1 MDEPSPETSTD
12 APEQR
17 RLRRIASAP
26 IVGLFVLA
34 IMYTLYLGRPI
45 FVPLAL
51 AILLSLLLYPIV
63 SLLHRRFR
71 VPNAAGAGLVVGVL
85 LAVFAL
91 AAIRLGAPASE
102 WMERLPEAM
111 HEAEWKI
118 RKLKE
123 PIDRV
128 QEATEQ
134 IEDMAGGE
142 KSPGEAPVVRVQE
155 TSYMQIVMNQTWWI
169 VGGAA
174 LTIALL
180 YFLLASGDL
189 FMRKL
194 VKELP
199 TMDHKREA
207 VAIIDEIRHDIS
219 TYILTITAINAG
231 LGVATGTAMYLLGMP
246 NSVLWGLMAMLLNYI
261 PYAGAIVGT
270 IVVGL
275 IALITQDNSTKV
287 FLVMG
292 AYYALTLIEGTFMT
306 PMILGKRLL
315 LNPVAVF
322 ISLLL
327 WGWMWGIV
335 GALIAVPLMAAFK
348 IVCDHVPPLRPMGV
362 LLGR

>member
-1 MDEPSPETSTD
+1 M
-12 APEQR
+12 R
-17 RLRRIASAP
+17 
-26 IVGLFVLA
+26 
-34 IMYTLYLGRPI
+34 
-45 FVPLAL
+45 
-51 AILLSLLLYPIV
+51 
-63 SLLHRRFR
+63 
-71 VPNAAGAGLVVGVL
+71 
-85 LAVFAL
+85 
-91 AAIRLGAPASE
+91 
-102 WMERLPEAM
+102 
-111 HEAEWKI
+111 EAEWKI

-128 QEATEQ
+128 QEATEE
-134 IEDMAGGE
+134 IEKMADSDT
-142 KSPGEAPVVRVQE
+142 SPDEAPVVRVQK

-180 YFLLASGDL
+180 YFLLASGDV

-207 VAIIDEIRHDIS
+207 VEIIEQVCHDIS

-275 IALITQDNSTKV
+275 IALVTQDDSARV
-287 FLVMG
+287 FIIMG
-292 AYYALTLIEGTFMT
+292 AYYALTLIEGTFIT

-322 ISLLL
+322 VSLLL

-348 IVCDHVPPLRPMGV
+348 IVCDRVPPLRPVGV